1 MPLDRSAWRRLR
13 SRVAV
18 PYRWRLEAAIGDV
31 SSILD
36 VGCGEDSPLRIFA
49 HRTHRVGVDAYEPA
63 IERSRAAGIHDEYHV
78 ADILK
83 LDELFDQNSFDAVV
97 AFDVLE
103 HVEPSEGL
111 ALLDAMERI
120 ATKRV
125 VILTPNG
132 FVPQSARDGNPW
144 QVHHSGWTA
153 GQMRELGYTVT
164 GVHGLRY
171 LRSEEAAIR
180 WKPER
185 FWHLASDL
193 TEPLAKRVPS
203 LAYQIIAVKVIT
215 PVR

>member
-1 MPLDRSAWRRLR
+1 L
-13 SRVAV
+13 RVAV
-18 PYRWRLEAAIGDV
+18 PYRQQLEAAVGDV

-36 VGCGEDSPLRIFA
+36 VGCGEDSPLRVFGR
-49 HRTHRVGVDAYEPA
+49 RTHRVGVDAYEPA
-63 IERSRAAGIHDEYHV
+63 IERSRAAGIHDEYRV
-78 ADILK
+78 ADIL
-83 LDELFDQNSFDAVV
+83 ELNEMFAPNSFEAVV

-103 HVEPSEGL
+103 HLEQADGL
-111 ALLDAMERI
+111 ALLDTMERI
-120 ATKRV
+120 ATRRV

-132 FVPQSARDGNPW
+132 FVPQSARGGNPW

-153 GQMRELGYTVT
+153 AQMRGLGYTVS

-193 TEPLAKRVPS
+193 TEPLTRHVPS
-203 LAYQIIAVKVIT
+203 LAYQIIAVKSIAGAA
-215 PVR
+215 PPRHEC